1 MRFHTPDDRGSV
13 TAEFAAAVPAVVLV
27 LAFALGALQLA
38 GEQLRLQAAVSDA
51 ARSAGRGD
59 PFDGQIE
66 QVSVQAIVRRDDRG
80 NLVCV
85 QAAVPASLGI
95 LVGITLSATSCALG
109 DGQ

>member
-1 MRFHTPDDRGSV
+1 MHFRTPADRGSV
-13 TAEFAAAVPAVVLV
+13 TAEFAAVVPAVVLV

-38 GEQLRLQAAVSDA
+38 GEQLRLQSAVSDA

-59 PFDGQIE
+59 PLDGPIE
-66 QVSVQAIVRRDDRG
+66 QVSTQAIVRADDRA

-85 QAAVPASLGI
+85 QATAPANLGI
-95 LVGITLSATSCALG
+95 LVGITLSATSCALA